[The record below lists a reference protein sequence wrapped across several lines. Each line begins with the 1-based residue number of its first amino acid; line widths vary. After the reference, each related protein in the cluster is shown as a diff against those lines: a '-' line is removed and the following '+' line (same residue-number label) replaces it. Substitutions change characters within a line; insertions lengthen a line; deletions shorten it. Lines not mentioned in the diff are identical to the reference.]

1 MCIII
6 YVSPPPPS
14 AADMSLVVSP
24 LPKEGSRARWLCRV
38 KGSYSAR
45 CEIRQRPLL
54 SRKKSSKG
62 ARSECD
68 VDPLCDDEVVVL
80 AAPRN
85 LPHREQVAAC
95 IGSRRLT
102 RRQMQG
108 VSVYTVVPSIGCTK
122 KDSIFQSR
130 QFQDASD
137 TSIPNAVIM
146 AAVGAM
152 VAKL

>member
-1 MCIII
+1 
-6 YVSPPPPS
+6 
-14 AADMSLVVSP
+14 MSLVVSP
-24 LPKEGSRARWLCRV
+24 LPSDGAHARWLGRV

-54 SRKKSSKG
+54 SRKKNTSKSARS

-102 RRQMQG
+102 RRQMRG
-108 VSVYTVVPSIGCTK
+108 VAVYTVVPSIGCTRE
-122 KDSIFQSR
+122 DSIFQSR
-130 QFQDASD
+130 QFKNASD
-137 TSIPNAVIM
+137 TPIPNAVIM